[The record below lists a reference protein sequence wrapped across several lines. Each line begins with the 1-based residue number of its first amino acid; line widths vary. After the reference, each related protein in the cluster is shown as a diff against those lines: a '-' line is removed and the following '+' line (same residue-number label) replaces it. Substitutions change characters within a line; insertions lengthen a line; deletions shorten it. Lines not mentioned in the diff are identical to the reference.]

1 MSGAKAFF
9 DANVLLYMYGGDQ
22 GKQSRAKELFRQ
34 FALAGRML
42 LSTQVVQEFY
52 AAGSRKLGIPRG
64 TLRDAIAA
72 LLDCPLVIVGASE
85 ITSAIQNEERYKI
98 SFWTGLVV
106 AAAES
111 GGCEILFTER
121 LNDSQQY
128 GRVLV
133 QNPFRSIENSLPTS

>member
-1 MSGAKAFF
+1 M
-9 DANVLLYMYGGDQ
+9 
-22 GKQSRAKELFRQ
+22 
-34 FALAGRML
+34 
-42 LSTQVVQEFY
+42 
-52 AAGSRKLGIPRG
+52 
-64 TLRDAIAA
+64 DAIAA